1 MFRPQ
6 DRFANE
12 AAGANSAVHRNLV
25 AFDFDHTVVDDN
37 TDIVVRDLVKSKISD
52 EITKLYKKSGWTQYM
67 QEIFYLL
74 HADGFTK
81 AQIQRA
87 IEGIPEVS
95 GFVSLLK
102 RLHDTGTVD
111 TIVISD
117 SNSEFIK
124 FWCDYNG
131 VSRYINRIFTN
142 QAHFTSDDV
151 LKIKPYHH
159 QLECKLSSENLCK
172 GSVLEDYVRAQYDEH
187 RIVYDRVFYVGDGHN
202 DICPVLRLSTS
213 DFGMARKGY
222 SMHKELENQ
231 KDNADLKATVKVWA
245 DGHELNEL
253 IFQEI

>member
-1 MFRPQ
+1 M
-6 DRFANE
+6 A
-12 AAGANSAVHRNLV
+12 HRTLV

-81 AQIQRA
+81 AQIQHA
-87 IEGIPEVS
+87 IEGIREVT
-95 GFVSLLK
+95 GLTALFK
-102 RLHDTGTVD
+102 RLWDTGTVD

-124 FWCDYNG
+124 FWCDYNK
-131 VSRYINRIFTN
+131 VSQYISHVFTN

-172 GSVLEDYVRAQYDEH
+172 GLVLENYVRMQFNEH
-187 RIVYDRVFYVGDGHN
+187 RIIYDRIFYVGDGHN
-202 DICPVLRLSTS
+202 DICPVLRLSTC
-213 DFGMARKGY
+213 DFGLARQGY
-222 SMHKELENQ
+222 SMQKELENQ
-231 KDNADLKATVKVWA
+231 KNNEDLKATIKIWT
-245 DGHELNEL
+245 DGNDLAEL
-253 IFQEI
+253 IFQNI

>member
-1 MFRPQ
+1 MA
-6 DRFANE
+6 DV
-12 AAGANSAVHRNLV
+12 NSLDHRKLV

-37 TDIVVRDLVKSKISD
+37 TDIVVRDLVKTKISD

-81 AQIQRA
+81 AQIQRT
-87 IEGIPEVS
+87 IEGIPEVA
-95 GFVSLLK
+95 GLVTLLK
-102 RLHDTGTVD
+102 RLRDTGTVD

-131 VSRYINRIFTN
+131 VSPYINRIFTN

-172 GSVLEDYVRAQYDEH
+172 GSVLEDYVRAQFDEH
-187 RIVYDRVFYVGDGHN
+187 RIVYDRIFYVGDGHN
-202 DICPVLRLSTS
+202 DICPVLRLSTC

-222 SMHKELENQ
+222 SMQKELENQ
-231 KDNADLKATVKVWA
+231 KDNADLKATVKVWT

-253 IFQEI
+253 IFQNI